1 MGKNPGGVSGVL
13 AETQGGIMTLSSYLQ
28 GLLTHFTDA
37 RIVRNITTLM
47 QQMVE
52 HTTIR
57 LWSLATEKAEF
68 VRHRRLV
75 DGSLRAV
82 LDESLVA
89 EALREIGS
97 HALTQA
103 PEDTALLVLVH
114 DPCDIR
120 KPYAAELECLGTVRA
135 LDGRL
140 VPGYQTFN
148 TVILDEGGHTPPPL
162 DVTVYSNGDPHYVTE
177 EELAHEERLQR
188 TPSASSPLSTE
199 RLAGIRQYLAEE
211 SWLNLYR
218 VVSAQLTRLAR
229 HLQQQAPRRPRC
241 HILDRQFE
249 GERYVRLI
257 ARELQDFFVLRLKS
271 SRTVPGLVV
280 AGSVSVQDVPC
291 LHMTGYAISTIRLH
305 HRTYQNVTCYLE
317 WGPFCLDQH
326 EYTMVRV
333 TLVDRHRR
341 LIFDD
346 PMVLLTNLPVTGRE
360 EACRVYRLYL
370 LRAKIEGVF
379 RFCKTVLGWEEA
391 QVRDY
396 ASMRRLLALTFY
408 LAGYFYASDSTLIDN
423 PVIALI
429 CALGGGKDA
438 VTRYFFLKGLQC
450 LLMYRRVLYFQQEMP
465 HSAPEGVQ
473 FEDLLA
479 FLE

>member
-1 MGKNPGGVSGVL
+1 
-13 AETQGGIMTLSSYLQ
+13 MTLSHYLQ

-68 VRHRRLV
+68 VRHKRLV
-75 DGSLRAV
+75 NGSLQAV
-82 LDESLVA
+82 LDEALVA
-89 EALREIGS
+89 DALREIGS
-97 HALTQA
+97 RELAQA
-103 PEDTALLVLVH
+103 PEDTTLLVLLH

-135 LDGRL
+135 LDGRP

-148 TVILDEGGHTPPPL
+148 TVVLDEHGHTPQPL

-177 EELAHEERLQR
+177 DELALEQR
-188 TPSASSPLSTE
+188 VQTTSSATSPLSPE
-199 RLAGIRQYLAEE
+199 RLGEIRQFLKEDSYI
-211 SWLNLYR
+211 NLYR
-218 VVSAQLTRLAR
+218 VTSAQLTRVSR
-229 HLQQQAPRRPRC
+229 HLQHQTPRRPRC
-241 HILDRQFE
+241 HIMDRQFD
-249 GERYVRLI
+249 GGRYVRLI
-257 ARELQDFFVLRLKS
+257 DQELHDFFVLRLKS
-271 SRTVPGLVV
+271 SRTIPGLKV

-291 LHMTGYAISTIRLH
+291 PDMAAYPISTIRLH
-305 HRTYQNVTCYLE
+305 HHTYQNVTCYVE
-317 WGPFCLDQH
+317 WRPFELDGQV
-326 EYTMVRV
+326 YTMVRI
-333 TLVDRHRR
+333 TLVDRHHH

-346 PMVLLTNLPVTGRE
+346 PMILLTNLPVTGRE
-360 EACRVYRLYL
+360 DACRVYHLYL

-396 ASMRRLLALTFY
+396 ASIRRLLALAFY
-408 LAGYFYASDSTLIDN
+408 LAGFFYASDSTVIDN

-429 CALGGGKDA
+429 CQLGGGKGT
-438 VTRYFFLKGLQC
+438 VTRYFFLKGLQF
-450 LLMYRRVLYFQQEMP
+450 LLIYRRVLTFQRMMP
-465 HSAPEGVQ
+465 QGVQ
-473 FEDLLA
+473 FEALLA

>member
-1 MGKNPGGVSGVL
+1 
-13 AETQGGIMTLSSYLQ
+13 MTLSSYLQ
-28 GLLTHFTDA
+28 GLLAQFTDA
-37 RIVRNITTLM
+37 RIVRNITALM
-47 QQMVE
+47 TQMVE

-68 VRHRRLV
+68 VRHKRLV
-75 DGSLRAV
+75 DGSLQAV
-82 LDESLVA
+82 LDDPLVA
-89 EALREIGS
+89 DALREIGS
-97 HALTQA
+97 RDLAKP
-103 PEDTALLVLVH
+103 PEDTALLVLLH

-148 TVILDEGGHTPPPL
+148 TVMLDEHGHTPQPL
-162 DVTVYSNGDPHYVTE
+162 DVTAYSTGDPHYVTE
-177 EELAHEERLQR
+177 EELAHEARLQQ
-188 TPSASSPLSTE
+188 TPSASSPLSPE
-199 RLAGIRQYLAEE
+199 RLANIRQYLAEE

-218 VVSAQLTRLAR
+218 VVSTQLRRLTR
-229 HLQQQAPRRPRC
+229 HLQQQAPHRPRC

-249 GERYVRLI
+249 GERYVQLI

-291 LHMTGYAISTIRLH
+291 LHMAEVAISTIRLH
-305 HRTYQNVTCYLE
+305 HHTYQNVICYVE
-317 WGPFCLDQH
+317 WGPFCLEHH
-326 EYTMVRV
+326 EYTMVRI
-333 TLVDRHRR
+333 TLVHRHRR

-396 ASMRRLLALTFY
+396 ASIRRLLTLAFY

-423 PVIALI
+423 PAIALI
-429 CALGGGKDA
+429 CELGGGKGHI
-438 VTRYFFLKGLQC
+438 TRYFYLKGLQY
-450 LLMYRRVLYFQQEMP
+450 LLIYRHVLAFLQALHQT
-465 HSAPEGVQ
+465 APSGIQ
-473 FEDLLA
+473 MNDLLA